1 MNTRGRVFNGTKV
14 FICLRT
20 DIFGVE
26 REHITLDYIG
36 AFPTWD
42 DLLDKCNEWEDKLT
56 DFSRPAGEV
65 GINVTGFANWKTNL
79 FYKVALVEFEG
90 LPALSRSKNWHITLE
105 QSEKPFNSMPVIT
118 QDTLSDTVYGLWVG
132 YADKLGNKRWIS
144 HKEMSKRLIPELSIP
159 SR

>member
-26 REHITLDYIG
+26 REHITLEYIG

-42 DLLDKCNEWEDKLT
+42 ELLEKCNSWERTFGGAVKVD
-56 DFSRPAGEV
+56 
-65 GINVTGFANWKTNL
+65 VTGFANWKTNL
-79 FYKVALVEFEG
+79 FYKVALVEFAGMPE
-90 LPALSRSKNWHITLE
+90 LSRAKNWHITLE
-105 QSEKPFNSMPVIT
+105 QSCKPFDSMPLIT
-118 QDTLSDTVYGLWVG
+118 EDTLSDECFDLWVG
-132 YADKLGNKRWIS
+132 FADKEGNKRWIS
-144 HKEMSKRLIPELSIP
+144 HRDMSKRLIPALAIP

>member
-26 REHITLDYIG
+26 REHITLDYVG

-42 DLLDKCNEWEDKLT
+42 ELLYRCNEWEQTFK
-56 DFSRPAGEV
+56 GEV
-65 GINVTGFANWKTNL
+65 KVNVTGFANWKTNL
-79 FYKVALVEFEG
+79 FYKVALVGFEG
-90 LPALSRSKNWHITLE
+90 LPEVSWSKNWHITLE
-105 QSEKPFNSMPVIT
+105 QSEKPFDSMPIIGN
-118 QDTLSDTVYGLWVG
+118 DTLSDTCYGLWVG

>member
-26 REHITLDYIG
+26 REHVTLEYIG

-42 DLLDKCNEWEDKLT
+42 ELLNTCNEWEHTLQGD
-56 DFSRPAGEV
+56 V
-65 GINVTGFANWKTNL
+65 QVNVTGFANWKTNL

-90 LPALSRSKNWHITLE
+90 LPELSRSKNWHITLE
-105 QSEKPFNSMPVIT
+105 QSTVPFSSMPVVT
-118 QDTLSDTVYGLWVG
+118 EDTLSDTCYGLWVG
-132 YADKLGNKRWIS
+132 YADKQGNKRWIS

-159 SR
+159 PR